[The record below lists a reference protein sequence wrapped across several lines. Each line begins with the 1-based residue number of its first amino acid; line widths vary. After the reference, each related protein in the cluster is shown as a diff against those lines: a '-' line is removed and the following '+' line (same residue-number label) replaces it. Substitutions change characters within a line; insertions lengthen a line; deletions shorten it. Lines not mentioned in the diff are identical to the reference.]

1 MPEKLLTL
9 RELSEYL
16 GISEEKITDLVDK
29 KVIFA
34 YRIGGELLRFRKEQI
49 EAIRSEIDS
58 RVNEADR
65 ISGGEAPKKGKEKLE
80 TLGAGK
86 ADSTFRDK
94 IADFFYFSDFYIL
107 SGVLII
113 SLLAIILCG

>member
-1 MPEKLLTL
+1 MPGKLLTL

-16 GISEEKITDLVDK
+16 GLSEEKITDLVDK

-49 EAIRSEIDS
+49 DAIRSEIDS
-58 RVNEADR
+58 RVSEADR
-65 ISGGEAPKKGKEKLE
+65 IARGEEPKKGKEKLE
-80 TLGAGK
+80 TLGAIK
-86 ADSTFRDK
+86 ADSTLRDK

-107 SGVLII
+107 SGALILL
-113 SLLAIILCG
+113 LLAIILRG